1 MPMWLTAETLT
12 IRRRTWALLG
22 MATTVLAGCATRQPP
37 PPGGDLLTGR
47 LILQIGAS
55 GSQPPRQWSA
65 GFELRGSARAGELD
79 LTSPLGTVVAQARWQ
94 PGQAE
99 LLQGLESMRFEGLAE
114 LSRQLL
120 GEAVPLEALFD
131 WLRGRPA
138 PQAPHQLTSSGFVQQ
153 GWNIEITGLA
163 EGLFIAR
170 RTSEPAIT
178 LRARL
183 EGAP

>member
-1 MPMWLTAETLT
+1 M
-12 IRRRTWALLG
+12 RRRAWTLG
-22 MATTVLAGCATRQPP
+22 VATTLLAGCATRQPP
-37 PPGGDLLTGR
+37 PPSADVLTGR
-47 LILQIGAS
+47 LILQIGGS
-55 GSQPPRQWSA
+55 ESQPPRQWSA
-65 GFELRGSARAGELD
+65 GFELRGTARAGELD
-79 LTSPLGTVVAQARWQ
+79 LTSPLGTLVAQARWQ

-99 LLQGLESMRFEGLAE
+99 LLQGPEPMRFESLPE

-138 PQAPHQLTSSGFVQQ
+138 PQAPHQLTDSGFVQQ
-153 GWNIEITGLA
+153 GWSIEITGLA

-170 RTSEPAIT
+170 RTSTPAIT